1 MTAAYIHLNG
11 FHLRVKPAYSRLI
24 ELPRALDWLD
34 VMYPAAIPM
43 RAEPAAPRCGEMVEQ
58 IGHRIVR
65 TMRGDEVVAR
75 KRGAPVA
82 LAARDEDDLALFIG
96 ETIERLLDG

>member
-1 MTAAYIHLNG
+1 MLMTAAYIHLNG

-43 RAEPAAPRCGEMVEQ
+43 RAEPAATRCGEMVE
-58 IGHRIVR
+58 
-65 TMRGDEVVAR
+65 
-75 KRGAPVA
+75 
-82 LAARDEDDLALFIG
+82 
-96 ETIERLLDG
+96 

>member
-43 RAEPAAPRCGEMVEQ
+43 GAEPAASRCSELVEQ
-58 IGHRIVR
+58 VGHRVAR
-65 TMRGDEVVAR
+65 TIVAR
-75 KRGAPVA
+75 KRGPPSA
-82 LAARDEDDLALFIG
+82 LAARDEDGLALFVG
-96 ETIERLLDG
+96 EPIERLLDG

>member
-24 ELPRALDWLD
+24 ALPRALDWLD

-43 RAEPAAPRCGEMVEQ
+43 RAEPAATRCGEMVE
-58 IGHRIVR
+58 
-65 TMRGDEVVAR
+65 
-75 KRGAPVA
+75 
-82 LAARDEDDLALFIG
+82 
-96 ETIERLLDG
+96 